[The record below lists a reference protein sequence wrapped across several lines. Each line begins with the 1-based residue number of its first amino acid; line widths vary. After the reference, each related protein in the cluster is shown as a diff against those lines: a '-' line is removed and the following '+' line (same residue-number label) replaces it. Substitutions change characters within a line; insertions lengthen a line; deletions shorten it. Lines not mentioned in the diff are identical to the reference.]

1 MQRHSQ
7 WVDTSDHQR
16 LYVKTWGEPEQP
28 ALVLVHGYPDHQDV
42 WGSGDFS
49 PCSGLFCGDLWC
61 ARSRRLQRSQEN
73 SGLSSGTSVC
83 RFRASG
89 RSGLAGTNFPP
100 RGSWLGSIQ
109 AWEAVTEPKFK
120 GRILSFSTMSG
131 PCLDHAAFWMRE
143 QFKQHKIK
151 FFKQMT
157 KSWYIAVFQLPFI
170 APTAW
175 NF

>member
-42 WGSGDFS
+42 WEAVISHLVQDYFVVTYDVRGAGDS
-49 PCSGLFCGDLWC
+49 SVPK
-61 ARSRRLQRSQEN
+61 N

-100 RGSWLGSIQ
+100 RGS
-109 AWEAVTEPKFK
+109 
-120 GRILSFSTMSG
+120 
-131 PCLDHAAFWMRE
+131 
-143 QFKQHKIK
+143 
-151 FFKQMT
+151 
-157 KSWYIAVFQLPFI
+157 
-170 APTAW
+170 
-175 NF
+175 